1 MAHRSTERCGAVRD
15 WMTRRPATVAPDS
28 SIGAALAR
36 MRRAEVRH
44 LLVVDTDRLVGIV
57 SHRDWRRID
66 AGETAAGW
74 ERQPVT
80 RIMTED
86 PVTVAPET
94 PVTAAAR
101 VLLERKIGCLPVRD
115 GEAIVGIF
123 TTSDAL
129 DALLSALE

>member
-1 MAHRSTERCGAVRD
+1 MRD
-15 WMTRRPATVAPDS
+15 WMTKQPATVAPDC

-44 LLVVDTDRLVGIV
+44 LLVVDADRLVGIV
-57 SHRDWRRID
+57 SHRDWRRTEG
-66 AGETAAGW
+66 GETPGGWAG
-74 ERQPVT
+74 QPVT

-94 PVTAAAR
+94 PVMAAAR

-129 DALLSALE
+129 EALLSALE

>member
-1 MAHRSTERCGAVRD
+1 MRG
-15 WMTRRPATVAPDS
+15 RPAPIRARPPQPGEPD
-28 SIGAALAR
+28 ATAR
-36 MRRAEVRH
+36 RCCPSQR
-44 LLVVDTDRLVGIV
+44 DD
-57 SHRDWRRID
+57 SHRDLRRVEAD
-66 AGETAAGW
+66 ATAAGW
-74 ERQPVT
+74 QSQAVA

-94 PVTAAAR
+94 PVMVAAR